1 MTSEETAPG
10 RGGYRR
16 RRRLPAL
23 VLLLVL
29 TVLVGAVW
37 RQVLG
42 SETAVAGASACP
54 APPIPS
60 ASSGPAA
67 PATAAAPAAAP
78 VLGKTVDRATLESTA
93 PAAPRDTSVRVLNA
107 NGQRGQ
113 AGLVSAELA
122 QPQLGFVPAAD
133 NPSGN
138 DTIYTDQ
145 NMQCVGQIRFGP
157 AGLAQARTLALVV
170 PCAELVQDARAD
182 TVVDLALGTAFTAVT
197 PSAAAQTVLTA
208 LNAAAPGVPATVDRA
223 SLAAASNASC

>member
-1 MTSEETAPG
+1 VVTTSEETATG

-29 TVLVGAVW
+29 AVVVGVVW

-42 SETAVAGASACP
+42 SEATVAGASACP
-54 APPIPS
+54 APPTPS
-60 ASSGPAA
+60 ASSDPAV
-67 PATAAAPAAAP
+67 PAAAAP
-78 VLGKTVDRATLESTA
+78 VVGTTVNRTTLEATA

-122 QPQLGFVPAAD
+122 QPQIGFVPAAD
-133 NPSGN
+133 KPSGN

-182 TVVDLALGTAFTAVT
+182 AVVDLVLGTTFSAVT

-208 LNAAAPGVPATVDRA
+208 LNSAAPGTPATIDQA
-223 SLAAASNASC
+223 SLDAASNASC